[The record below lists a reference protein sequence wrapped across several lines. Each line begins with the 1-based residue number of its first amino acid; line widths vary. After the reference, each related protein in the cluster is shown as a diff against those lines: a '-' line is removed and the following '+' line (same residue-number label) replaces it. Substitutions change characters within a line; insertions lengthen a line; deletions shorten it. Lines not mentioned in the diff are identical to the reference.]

1 MLLEGIQRYGYL
13 RYRAYPSQPLELMA
27 FFCVWASLTSNIPQ
41 NIILH
46 AEGHQ
51 TLADAKL
58 INTVAVA
65 NFKQVPAA
73 MRFLPT
79 SQLNYVD
86 PLSETTASIL
96 ARPAPETR
104 KALQVTDC

>member
-1 MLLEGIQRYGYL
+1 
-13 RYRAYPSQPLELMA
+13 MA

-86 PLSETTASIL
+86 PPLQKQLHLSWRGQRL
-96 ARPAPETR
+96 KRG
-104 KALQVTDC
+104 KHYK